1 MFEVRPMVNPTR
13 LILLSSAWLAALL
26 QVMIGQSSHAF
37 ADIGVIA
44 FAGFVLL
51 TLSRLRRDTILIL
64 LLLALVGWFLLDHRP
79 SIDELR
85 AAGRYV
91 LIFTALLPTMALV
104 RATALTMPSVRLTQQ
119 ALAQLPASA
128 SASGFHLAANIF
140 GSVINTGSLAILSA
154 AVPPDADAKR
164 RRLAAESALRGMV
177 TAAAWSPFFV
187 AFAIGQS
194 FTDNTNSWIS
204 LGIGLI
210 TTIIFALISLPMLNR
225 TFSISKLSA
234 AMRCLRPVT
243 IRLLIVLGSVLAA
256 ALAFDFTALSAVVVV
271 MPVLVAIQFLR
282 HPQSISTI
290 LVDTKN
296 SMVATADDIMIISMA
311 MLIGYFATRTDAFS
325 ALIDSFYDGLIP
337 GYVAIIL
344 TPLGMMLA
352 SVFGV
357 HPVISSTAML
367 AVFSGGHADAH
378 PALLMQA
385 HLIGWGAGTMSSVAS
400 LSVITCANLFK
411 VPSRQLV
418 LGPNLWTALAYA
430 MVGGIILSLVN
441 SFV

>member
-1 MFEVRPMVNPTR
+1 MFEIRPMVNPTR
-13 LILLSSAWLAALL
+13 LILLCSAWLAALT
-26 QVMIGQSSHAF
+26 QVVFGPASNAWVDMGAIGY
-37 ADIGVIA
+37 
-44 FAGFVLL
+44 AGFVAL
-51 TLSRLRRDTILIL
+51 TLSRLRRDTVLIL
-64 LLLALVGWFLLDHRP
+64 LMLVLVGWFLLDHRP
-79 SIDELR
+79 TPDEWR

-104 RATALTMPSVRLTQQ
+104 RATASTMPSVQRTQQ
-119 ALAQLPASA
+119 SLAQLPASA

-154 AVPPDADAKR
+154 AVPPDADAER
-164 RRLAAESALRGMV
+164 RQLAAESALRGMV

-194 FTDNTNSWIS
+194 FTDKANSWIG
-204 LGIGLI
+204 LGIGVV
-210 TTIIFALISLPMLNR
+210 TTILFTLVSLPLLNKD
-225 TFSISKLSA
+225 FSVARLSSA
-234 AMRCLRPVT
+234 LRCLQPVSM
-243 IRLLIVLGSVLAA
+243 RLIIVLGTVLAA
-256 ALAFDFTALSAVVVV
+256 ALIFDFTALSAVVVV
-271 MPVLVAIQFLR
+271 MPLLVAVQFFR
-282 HPQSISTI
+282 HPGSISTI
-290 LVDTKN
+290 LHETKN
-296 SMVATADDIMIISMA
+296 SMIATADDILIISMA
-311 MLIGYFATRTDAFS
+311 MLIGYFATRTGAFS
-325 ALIDSFYDGLIP
+325 AMVASFYDGVIP

-352 SVFGV
+352 SVVGV

-430 MVGGIILSLVN
+430 LVGGIILSLINV
-441 SFV
+441 FV

>member
-1 MFEVRPMVNPTR
+1 MVNPAR
-13 LILLSSAWLAALL
+13 LILLCSAWLAALI
-26 QVMIGQSSHAF
+26 QVIFGPALYGLV
-37 ADIGVIA
+37 DLGVIGY
-44 FAGFVLL
+44 AGFVAL

-64 LLLALVGWFLLDHRP
+64 LILVVVGWSLLDHWP
-79 SIDELR
+79 SSDEWR
-85 AAGRYV
+85 QAGRYV

-104 RATALTMPSVRLTQQ
+104 RATASTMPSVRRTQQ
-119 ALAQLPASA
+119 ALAELPASA

-154 AVPPDADAKR
+154 AVPPDADAER

-187 AFAIGQS
+187 AFAIGQA
-194 FTDNTNSWIS
+194 FTGKTNSWIG
-204 LGIGLI
+204 LAIGAV
-210 TTIIFALISLPMLNR
+210 TTILFALVSLPLLNKD
-225 TFSISKLSA
+225 FSLARLVA
-234 AMRCLRPVT
+234 ALRCMKPVMMRL
-243 IRLLIVLGSVLAA
+243 IIVLGTVLAA
-256 ALAFDFTALSAVVVV
+256 AIIFDFTALSAVVVV
-271 MPVLVAIQFLR
+271 MPVLVAVQFMR
-282 HPQSISTI
+282 HPGSVATI
-290 LVDTKN
+290 LADTKQ
-296 SMVATADDIMIISMA
+296 SMTATADDILIISMA
-311 MLIGYFATRTDAFS
+311 MLIGYFATRTGAFS
-325 ALIDSFYDGLIP
+325 ALVASIYDGVIP

-352 SVFGV
+352 SVVGV
-357 HPVISSTAML
+357 HPVISSTALL
-367 AVFSGGHADAH
+367 AVFSGGHSDAH

-430 MVGGIILSLVN
+430 LAGGIILSLVN
-441 SFV
+441 LLV

>member
-1 MFEVRPMVNPTR
+1 MVNPTR
-13 LILLSSAWLAALL
+13 LILLCSAWLAALT
-26 QVMIGQSSHAF
+26 QVLFGPESIALVNM
-37 ADIGVIA
+37 GVIGY
-44 FAGFVLL
+44 AGFVVL
-51 TLSRLRRDTILIL
+51 TLSRLRRDTVLIL
-64 LLLALVGWFLLDHRP
+64 LLLVLVGWFLLDHRP
-79 SIDELR
+79 TPDEWW

-104 RATALTMPSVRLTQQ
+104 RATASTMPSVRRTQQ
-119 ALAQLPASA
+119 SLAQLPASA

-140 GSVINTGSLAILSA
+140 GSVINTGSLALLSA
-154 AVPPDADAKR
+154 AIPPDADAER

-194 FTDNTNSWIS
+194 FTDKANSWIG
-204 LGIGLI
+204 LGIGAI
-210 TTIIFALISLPMLNR
+210 TTILFALVSLPLLNKD
-225 TFSISKLSA
+225 FSVARLSSA
-234 AMRCLRPVT
+234 LRCMQPVST
-243 IRLLIVLGSVLAA
+243 RLIIILGTVLAVS
-256 ALAFDFTALSAVVVV
+256 LIFDFTALSAVVVV
-271 MPVLVAIQFLR
+271 MPLLVAIQFFR
-282 HPQSISTI
+282 HPGNITTI
-290 LVDTKN
+290 LSETKN
-296 SMVATADDIMIISMA
+296 SMTATADDILIISMA
-311 MLIGYFATRTDAFS
+311 MLIGYFATRTGAFS
-325 ALIDSFYDGLIP
+325 ALIASFYDGVIP

-352 SVFGV
+352 SVVGV

-411 VPSRQLV
+411 VPSHQLV
-418 LGPNLWTALAYA
+418 LGPNLWTALTYA
-430 MVGGIILSLVN
+430 LVGGITLSVVN
-441 SFV
+441 VFV

>member
-1 MFEVRPMVNPTR
+1 M
-13 LILLSSAWLAALL
+13 
-26 QVMIGQSSHAF
+26 
-37 ADIGVIA
+37 IA

-64 LLLALVGWFLLDHRP
+64 LILVLVGWFLLDDNP
-79 SIDELR
+79 SIDEWR

-91 LIFTALLPTMALV
+91 LIFAALLPTMALV

-119 ALAQLPASA
+119 ALAQLPAPA
-128 SASGFHLAANIF
+128 LAGGFHLAANIF

-154 AVPPDADAKR
+154 AVPPNSDNKR
-164 RRLAAESALRGMV
+164 RRLAAESSLRGMV
-177 TAAAWSPFFV
+177 TAAAWSPFFI

-210 TTIIFALISLPMLNR
+210 TTLLFALISLPMLNA
-225 TFSISKLSA
+225 TFSVSTLLA
-234 AMRCLRPVT
+234 AMRCLRPVS

-256 ALAFDFTALSAVVVV
+256 ALIFDFTALSAVVVM
-271 MPVLVAIQFLR
+271 MPALVAIQFLR
-282 HPQSISTI
+282 YPQVVSTI
-290 LVDTKN
+290 VIDTKN
-296 SMVATADDIMIISMA
+296 SMIAIADDIMIISMA
-311 MLIGYFATRTDAFS
+311 MLIGYFATRTGSFS
-325 ALIDSFYDGLIP
+325 AFINSFYDGLIP

-344 TPLGMMLA
+344 TPLGMMLG
-352 SVFGV
+352 SVVGV

-367 AVFSGGHADAH
+367 AVFSGGNADAH

-400 LSVITCANLFK
+400 LSVITCAKLFN

-430 MVGGIILSLVN
+430 LVGGIILSLVN
-441 SFV
+441 LFV